1 MEAEDGWGAY
11 LRESGRYG
19 PTVGLCGALPGL
31 DELGTACMGAPN
43 RRGVLLPRPWSGY
56 DGEQLLRRN
65 QLLLLACVVI
75 IYVRAIMLGPGG
87 AQQLMWVLGAL
98 LLRTPASEDGG
109 RK

>member
-1 MEAEDGWGAY
+1 MAVPVMALLATAQATPVVHVAIEWLAYFVGARVY
-11 LRESGRYG
+11 FRH
-19 PTVGLCGALPGL
+19 
-31 DELGTACMGAPN
+31 
-43 RRGVLLPRPWSGY
+43 RRASPIAVPRG
-56 DGEQLLRRN
+56 D

-75 IYVRAIMLGPGG
+75 IYVRAILLGPGG